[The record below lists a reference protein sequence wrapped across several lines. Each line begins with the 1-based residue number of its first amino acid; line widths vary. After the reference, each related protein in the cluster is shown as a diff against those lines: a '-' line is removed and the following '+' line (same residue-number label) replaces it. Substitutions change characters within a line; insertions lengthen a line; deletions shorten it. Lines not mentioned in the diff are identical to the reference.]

1 MTKERLTQLGYCL
14 LIFVGLSFNKA
25 LLAQSKFNY
34 NLTRNWYIGLNSGAT
49 IQFGELGSFGGKS
62 KSPGAAASVFLG
74 KQITPWLS
82 IRGNLMTGNFKGQDL
97 FSYSKAKF
105 YSYQLT
111 GLISLSTL
119 VNGYKPERAM
129 DVYAQTGAGFIDF
142 QSDVWD
148 NITNEWLAGYG
159 HGYGKGIKGYTRE
172 WVFPAGLGVNWRF
185 YKNLNLN
192 FEASYWFLN
201 TDRLDGD
208 EVNPGKDRGL
218 YTSLGI
224 SYRFNVGRLR
234 ELEPLNYQASADK
247 ISFKYKNLSQQL
259 GKTRRLRDGAKPS
272 LVVEIPSK
280 IGAVDS
286 FNIVLKLKNDG
297 ISGVADIDIVIPQGF
312 QARLPRDN
320 GLESSMDELVGN
332 IYTTLPTAD
341 TTLSLKI
348 IVYSGQAPVG
358 SHPFY
363 IGYKVIDASGET
375 AGEKKVYYV
384 EKDLLYSP
392 DGRPLVDRIMGVEF
406 RVQLTSSRSRID
418 PEKLAQLYPL
428 KEKIFEDFSDGFY
441 QYTAGS
447 FKTAQ
452 EADRYKEK
460 LASELG
466 LSDLYVVFFQNGTRI
481 SSFKG
486 AEAGK
491 EYLRTLESSRKT
503 TVTTSVNQSA
513 KIRPTEYRVE
523 IRRNEGS
530 PLKISELQ
538 AQFETPEPI
547 TEIYQDGVYY
557 YFAGRFANEDI
568 ARAYRE
574 YLSDRYGMVSAKV
587 VPLLRG
593 KLIASN

>member
-1 MTKERLTQLGYCL
+1 MTKHRLTQLGYCL
-14 LIFVGLSFNKA
+14 LFLVGLSFSQV
-25 LLAQSKFNY
+25 LMAQSKFNY
-34 NLTRNWYIGLNSGAT
+34 HLTQNWYIGLNSGST
-49 IQFGELGSFGGKS
+49 LQFGELGSFGGS
-62 KSPGAAASVFLG
+62 SESPGAAATVFLG

-97 FSYSKAKF
+97 FSYSKSKF
-105 YSYQLT
+105 YGYQLT
-111 GLISLSTL
+111 GLFSLSTL

-159 HGYGKGIKGYTRE
+159 HGFGKGIKGYTRE
-172 WVFPAGLGVNWRF
+172 WVFPAGLGVNWKL

-208 EVNPGKDRGL
+208 EVMPGEDRGL

-259 GKTRRLRDGAKPS
+259 GKTRRLRDGGKPS
-272 LVVEIPSK
+272 LVVEIPAK

-297 ISGVADIDIVIPQGF
+297 ISGVADIDVVIPQGF

-332 IYTTLPTAD
+332 IYTTLPTSD
-341 TTLSLKI
+341 TTLSIKI

-375 AGEKKVYYV
+375 TGEKKVYYV

-392 DGRPLVDRIMGVEF
+392 NGKPWVDGVMGVEF

-418 PEKLAQLYPL
+418 PDKLTQLYPL

-447 FKTAQ
+447 FRTAQ

-491 EYLRTLESSRKT
+491 EYMRTLESSRKT
-503 TVTTSVNQSA
+503 KVTASVNQSA